1 MRHQDSDDTK
11 TRLSNVLVERVHR
24 LVQLSA
30 SLLDRLVDGLVCFL
44 PVCLQLLVDLVR
56 AIAGLS
62 GESVDFLAGVGGEHL
77 GILADLCAFAGDI
90 LLANVLDLGCVGC
103 E

>member
-1 MRHQDSDDTK
+1 MRH
-11 TRLSNVLVERVHR
+11 TRRQCNKAYLSHVLVDRVHG

-30 SLLDRLVDGLVCFL
+30 GLLDCLVDGLVCSL
-44 PVCLQLLVDLVR
+44 PVCLEFLVVLVC

-62 GESVDFLAGVGGEHL
+62 SEPIDLLASVGGEHL
-77 GILADLCAFAGDI
+77 GILADLCALAGDV
-90 LLANVLDLGCVGC
+90 LFSDVLDLGCVGC

>member
-1 MRHQDSDDTK
+1 MRH
-11 TRLSNVLVERVHR
+11 TRRQCNKAYLSHVLVERVHG

-30 SLLDRLVDGLVCFL
+30 SLLDCLVDGLVCSL
-44 PVCLQLLVDLVR
+44 PVCLEFLVDLVC

-62 GESVDFLAGVGGEHL
+62 SEPIDLFASVGGEHL
-77 GILADLCAFAGDI
+77 GILADLCALAGNI
-90 LLANVLDLGCVGC
+90 LLSDVLDLGCVGC